1 VTPEIDV
8 LVVLYNS
15 ANFIQRLLDSID
27 RVRIPLRVYFLDNA
41 STDGTPEKLASAL
54 PGLRFRTYFLR
65 SLTNNGFARGINLLA
80 RQGRAEFIFMLNPD
94 TELEDGCLERLLNR
108 AKEDPAIGL
117 CEARQQPR
125 EHPKAYDPET
135 GETTWC
141 TGAAV
146 MVRRKAFEEVGGF
159 DERIFFMYCEDV
171 DLSWKFW
178 VRGWKCIYVPDA
190 IVNHYTQDLTPGKR
204 RTLENYF
211 SFRNSLFLFYRFG
224 SWKDRR
230 VVYDFLLNRFF
241 RRKYSFRSRLL
252 YTFAFADHIRYIPY
266 LLRTRSLWCD
276 KRHPWVRFE
285 ETSLAD

>member
-1 VTPEIDV
+1 MTPEIDV

-27 RVRIPLRVYFLDNA
+27 RVRIPLNVYFLDNA
-41 STDGTPEKLASAL
+41 STDGTPELLASAL
-54 PGLRFRTYFLR
+54 PGLRFRTHFLR
-65 SLTNNGFARGINLLA
+65 SLTNNGFAAGMNLLA
-80 RQGRAEFIFMLNPD
+80 GQGRADFIFMLNPD

-108 AKEDPAIGL
+108 AKGDPAIGL

-146 MVRRKAFEEVGGF
+146 LVRRKAFEGVGGF

-178 VRGWKCIYVPDA
+178 LRGWKCIYVPDA
-190 IVNHYTQDLTPGKR
+190 TVRHYTQDLTPGKR

-266 LLRTRSLWCD
+266 LLRTRTLWSD